1 MKSPLLSIVIA
12 NYNYGRYVGEALDSV
27 LGQSCQ
33 DFELIVIDGLSSD
46 NSVEVIEK
54 YRNRLAYFVSEKD
67 FGQSDAFNKGFSK
80 AKGRLLTWLN
90 ADDVMLPGT
99 IAGLKSAVAKH
110 PDCEWFVGGAL
121 WLDPEM
127 KVMRAHR
134 ACPFSGVRKW
144 CGHVPV
150 WGPSSF
156 FSRRLLQDVG
166 GVDERFH
173 YTMDSDLWLK
183 FARVCG
189 ARYEVAAN
197 YAWGLRL
204 HPGAKMSGQVFD
216 GDDQQN
222 PNHPKWDQLKKE
234 HEWMH
239 AGHDVRPWTIWNR
252 MRAISWPNALL
263 SRVDTLLWR
272 GKYYKEIG

>member
-1 MKSPLLSIVIA
+1 MQPFLSIVIA
-12 NYNYGRYVGEALDSV
+12 NYNYGRYLGMAIDSI
-27 LGQSCQ
+27 LNQSCR
-33 DFELIVIDGLSSD
+33 DYEILVIDGLSTD
-46 NSVEVIEK
+46 NSVDIIKSYGSKV
-54 YRNRLAYFVSEKD
+54 AYFVSEQD
-67 FGQSDAFNKGFSK
+67 CGQSDAFNKGFARSR
-80 AKGRLLTWLN
+80 GRFLTWLN
-90 ADDVMLPGT
+90 ADDIMLPET
-99 IAGLKSAVAKH
+99 IAKLKRAAEAH
-110 PDCEWFVGGAL
+110 PFSEWFVGGAL

-134 ACPFSGVRKW
+134 ACPFSDVRKR
-144 CGHVPV
+144 CGHIPV

-156 FSRRLLQDVG
+156 FSRRLLQRVG

-189 ARYEVAAN
+189 VRYEVAAD

-204 HPGAKMSGQVFD
+204 HPGAKMSGQDFD
-216 GDDQQN
+216 GDGQQN
-222 PNHPKWDQLKKE
+222 PNHPKWAQLKKE
-234 HEWMH
+234 QEWMR
-239 AGHDVRPWTIWNR
+239 AGHDIQPWTIWNR